1 MTTDADVIIIGAG
14 AAGLTAARELRKQGI
29 HRVIVLEASSKV
41 GGRVLHDTSLSPH
54 ALELGPEFIHGE
66 SHNQLLD
73 LVQRGLPHKPD
84 ASLVELEWPNYYFFG
99 KEGKLVAASEADELP
114 EVARMHES
122 FEALADAPAPAAE
135 QSLLQY
141 FAAAGVGSRALDLAD
156 AIFANDYGAVMSDV
170 GLREVVAEQRAW
182 RHGEKYL
189 VLKGACLQDAMDAL
203 AVGADVRHGWAVAR
217 VRWAAGG
224 GGVEVSDAR
233 GRTLRAARLVVSVPL
248 AVLQRGGIAFEPP
261 LPPATRDAIGAVKI
275 GNALKV
281 VLRLRRRFWPADF
294 YDAVCADAFM
304 PEVWL
309 TPAAELMGADAKP
322 PFTIVGFVAGARAD
336 RVAAL
341 PESEVARQTLL
352 QLDAMFGTAETPH
365 PASGACDGYL
375 VKNWAAQP
383 HAFGA
388 YSHPTLGAAGKR
400 TALAQPVGDALYF
413 AGEATHEGVNP
424 CIHGAMETGE
434 RAAAAVCASLKAAGG
449 AGACCSKGPSP
460 RASRL

>member
-1 MTTDADVIIIGAG
+1 MRTI
-14 AAGLTAARELRKQGI
+14 TAP
-29 HRVIVLEASSKV
+29 S
-41 GGRVLHDTSLSPH
+41 
-54 ALELGPEFIHGE
+54 
-66 SHNQLLD
+66 
-73 LVQRGLPHKPD
+73 
-84 ASLVELEWPNYYFFG
+84 
-99 KEGKLVAASEADELP
+99 
-114 EVARMHES
+114 
-122 FEALADAPAPAAE
+122 
-135 QSLLQY
+135 
-141 FAAAGVGSRALDLAD
+141 
-156 AIFANDYGAVMSDV
+156 SDV
-170 GLREVVAEQRAW
+170 GLSEVVAEQRA

-341 PESEVARQTLL
+341 PERGRAPDLAAARRDVWHRG
-352 QLDAMFGTAETPH
+352 DAAPGERRVRRLPRQEL
-365 PASGACDGYL
+365 G
-375 VKNWAAQP
+375 
-383 HAFGA
+383 
-388 YSHPTLGAAGKR
+388 GAAAR
-400 TALAQPVGDALYF
+400 LRRVLAPDARRGGEADGAGVPVGDALYF

-449 AGACCSKGPSP
+449 AEACCSKGPSP